1 MFSTCKGPRKFFFH
15 QLQRLTDETDKCIKC
30 GGSYPNCSPQQHM
43 VTNDASKIYKLSSD
57 KDYNY
62 HYQVLD
68 YEVNAIRVMAEVD
81 FNTSVNDMA
90 EGQTCTY
97 GITSCNLVCIPVN
110 TRSLTVSTSCKGKD
124 SNCCF
129 IY

>member
-1 MFSTCKGPRKFFFH
+1 
-15 QLQRLTDETDKCIKC
+15 
-30 GGSYPNCSPQQHM
+30 M
-43 VTNDASKIYKLSSD
+43 VTNDASKIYKWSSD

-90 EGQTCTY
+90 EFGQMAQEYHLSGNDMIFRGTY
-97 GITSCNLVCIPVN
+97 HKIFDQILLKYDEPEFS
-110 TRSLTVSTSCKGKD
+110 
-124 SNCCF
+124 
-129 IY
+129 